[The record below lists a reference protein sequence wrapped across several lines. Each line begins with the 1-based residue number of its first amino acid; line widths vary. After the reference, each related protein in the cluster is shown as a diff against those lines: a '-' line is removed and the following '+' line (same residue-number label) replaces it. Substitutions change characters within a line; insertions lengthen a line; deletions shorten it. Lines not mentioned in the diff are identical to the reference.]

1 MAYSSSFGAGN
12 ISLGKLCF
20 KLFLRT
26 MVAVFLTLI
35 IYLSITTLVNG
46 FNYKPLGYDVLYSKD
61 GQNFEKVHTYMYTGN
76 EDENWV
82 DEELL
87 KYVKEDGSLMEGYY
101 QQTIPNKLSD
111 STINTIKWISQT
123 LGVIIWCGFI
133 YTLCWGVGNAVAD
146 KAQFGGKPVD
156 KLFAFKASLMALI
169 PFGLSYIAL
178 WIFKIFGVFKL
189 AVSLFKILNY
199 NFLALNDA
207 VLTDSAE
214 TIGVLGLLAL
224 IFVLVPMPLMAHF
237 GYRMGNKQI
246 ILKEKIIY
254 KNDQKEI

>member
-1 MAYSSSFGAGN
+1 MAYNSGFGAGN
-12 ISLGKLCF
+12 ISFKKLCF

-26 MVAVFLTLI
+26 MVAAFLTLI

-46 FNYKPLGYDVLYSKD
+46 FNYKPLGYDVLYTKD
-61 GQNFEKVHTYMYTGN
+61 GQNFEKVHTYIYTGN
-76 EDENWV
+76 EGENWV
-82 DEELL
+82 DEELS
-87 KYVKEDGSLMEGYY
+87 KYVKEDGSLLEGYY

-111 STINTIKWISQT
+111 DAINTIKWISQT
-123 LGVIIWCGFI
+123 LGIIIWCAFV

-146 KAQFGGKPVD
+146 KAQFGGKQVD
-156 KLFAFKASLMALI
+156 KLFALKASLIAVI
-169 PFGLSYIAL
+169 PFALSYIAL
-178 WIFKIFGVFKL
+178 WIFKIFGVFNW

-207 VLTDSAE
+207 VIAQSGQME
-214 TIGVLGLLAL
+214 VLGMVAL
-224 IFVLVPMPLMAHF
+224 VLVLTPMPLMAHF

-254 KNDQKEI
+254 KNN